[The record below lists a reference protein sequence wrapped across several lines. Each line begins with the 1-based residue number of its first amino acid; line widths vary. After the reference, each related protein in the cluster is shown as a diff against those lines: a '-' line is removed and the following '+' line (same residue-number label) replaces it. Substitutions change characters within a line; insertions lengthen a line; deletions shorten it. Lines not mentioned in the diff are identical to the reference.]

1 MTSLLSEAQHR
12 IVQVVFSGTPSGYE
26 THESPHPPVSQSR
39 PNCFKDLPEI
49 RDADVISVGYLP
61 SNSNRSLIDND
72 MMSDPVHVVSS
83 HDQSRIRSSRRL
95 WE

>member
-12 IVQVVFSGTPSGYE
+12 IVQVAFSGTPSGYE
-26 THESPHPPVSQSR
+26 MHESPHPAISQSR

-72 MMSDPVHVVSS
+72 MMSAPVHVVSS
-83 HDQSRIRSSRRL
+83 YDQSRIRSSQKL
-95 WE
+95 